1 MKQNR
6 KFFRHTQLLLLISL
20 FCFIFLFLNL
30 NFTKTSSDD
39 KFNKVNTFF
48 KVLRLIES
56 NYVTEPNTDLLVEG
70 AISGM
75 INNCLLYTSPS
86 PRD

>member
-1 MKQNR
+1 MRQNR
-6 KFFRHTQLLLLISL
+6 IIFKYTQPLLLISL
-20 FCFIFLFLNL
+20 FCFIVLFLNL

-56 NYVTEPNTDLLVEG
+56 NYVTELCY
-70 AISGM
+70 I
-75 INNCLLYTSPS
+75 I
-86 PRD
+86 